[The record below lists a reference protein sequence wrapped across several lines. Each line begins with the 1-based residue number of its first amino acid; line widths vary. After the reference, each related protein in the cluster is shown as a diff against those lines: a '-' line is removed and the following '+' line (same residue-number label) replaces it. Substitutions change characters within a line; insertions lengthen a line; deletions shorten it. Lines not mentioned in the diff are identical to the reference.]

1 MAHIQEPDII
11 KGCGPEETFHRAIK
25 NEIEEILSRM
35 KSDRSLI
42 EYFIL
47 DKFGLDLAIFM
58 KWFDGSSTIRL
69 FEIKAFVRSRQGGV
83 GFGNRRGEGSQVDLL
98 LLQEKQLI
106 LADEFIRWILV
117 DGTKPK
123 GTRRYAIFSSRE
135 AKSAAM
141 GGVKRGKQNNL
152 RVNQL
157 MRNALTWDQL
167 SEELKRFLGGSNTA

>member
-1 MAHIQEPDII
+1 MVHIEEPDVI
-11 KGCGPEETFHRAIK
+11 KGYAPEETFHRAIK
-25 NEIEEILSRM
+25 NEVEEILNCM
-35 KSDRSLI
+35 KSNGSLS

-58 KWFDGSSTIRL
+58 KRFDSGSTVRF
-69 FEIKAFVRSRQGGV
+69 FELKAFDLDKGGV

-98 LLQEKQLI
+98 LLPEQQLI
-106 LADEFIRWILV
+106 LADEFIRWMLV

-135 AKSAAM
+135 AKSATM

-157 MRNALTWDQL
+157 MRNAVT
-167 SEELKRFLGGSNTA
+167 